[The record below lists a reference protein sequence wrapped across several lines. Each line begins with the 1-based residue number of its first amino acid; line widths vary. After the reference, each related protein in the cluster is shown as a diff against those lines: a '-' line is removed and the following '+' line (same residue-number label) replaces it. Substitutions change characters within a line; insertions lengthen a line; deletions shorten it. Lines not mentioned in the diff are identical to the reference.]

1 MSENQFKEKNL
12 VPDEQ
17 SIRETLKSNYV
28 HLEAIRSFI
37 SESIGETKEEW
48 KYYGAKY
55 GWNLKNFY
63 KKRNLYFIS
72 MYDGYFKI
80 SFVFGERAFNA
91 IMESDITTAL
101 KQELSEA
108 RKYAEGRGLS
118 IDVRDDMYLDDIKK
132 LLQIKINN

>member
-17 SIRETLKSNYV
+17 SIRETLKSNYI
-28 HLEAIRSFI
+28 HLEAIRSYI
-37 SESIGETKEEW
+37 AGSIGETKEEW

-63 KKRNLYFIS
+63 KKRNLYFIG

-91 IMESDITTAL
+91 IMGSEISADL
-101 KQELSEA
+101 KTELSKA

-118 IDVRDDMYLDDIKK
+118 IDVHDDTNLNDIKK
-132 LLQIKINN
+132 LLQIKVKN